1 MRGLFLG
8 LMLAGATGLA
18 AAQTVSVHGMLGPKA
33 LIVIDGG
40 TPRAV
45 APGESYQGIKVLS
58 TRGDRATLQID
69 GRTHEL
75 RVGATPVS
83 IGGAGAPDAQRI
95 VLTADGSGHFFTQ
108 GSINN
113 RPAQMLVDTGASV
126 VTLSEAVA
134 KTLGLNYSSGRR
146 VQTTT
151 ANGPAFGWLIKLD
164 QLRVGDVTSY
174 AVDAVVIPGEL
185 PMVLLGNSFL
195 TRFSMRRDAD
205 QMTLL
210 RR

>member
-1 MRGLFLG
+1 MRGLIVG
-8 LMLAGATGLA
+8 LALAGTACLA
-18 AAQTVSVHGMLGPKA
+18 QAQTVSVHGMLGPKA

-40 TPRAV
+40 TPRALG
-45 APGESYQGIKVLS
+45 PGESFQGIKLLS
-58 TRGDRATLQID
+58 TRGDLAVVQID
-69 GRTHEL
+69 GRTQEL

-83 IGGAGAPDAQRI
+83 IGSAGMPAAQRI
-95 VLTADGSGHFFTQ
+95 VLTADGSGHFFTL

-134 KTLGLNYSSGRR
+134 RQLGLNYSDGRR

-151 ANGPAFGWLIKLD
+151 ANGPAFGWLLKID
-164 QLRVGDVTSY
+164 SLRVGDVVSY
-174 AVDAVVIPGEL
+174 GVDAVVIPGEL
-185 PMVLLGNSFL
+185 PMVLLGNSYL
-195 TRFSMRRDAD
+195 TRFSMRREAD
-205 QMTLL
+205 QLTLL